1 MAHLALNGVEDGAAF
16 EEDQAMKTILLS
28 AAASLMMLSGASAM
42 GLGGV
47 GNPFDGAGTQSR
59 FIVNIPTVDT
69 GSQAYPSTLGSGSN
83 GAVIT
88 HGLRFN
94 PALLHSPDTGSQ
106 QMPVGLR

>member
-1 MAHLALNGVEDGAAF
+1 
-16 EEDQAMKTILLS
+16 MKTILLS
-28 AAASLMMLSGASAM
+28 AAASLMMLGAASAQ

-47 GNPFDGAGTQSR
+47 GNPFTSGAPSHFVVT
-59 FIVNIPTVDT
+59 IPTVDT
-69 GSQAYPSTLGSGSN
+69 GSQAYPSTQGAGSN

-88 HGLRFN
+88 YGPRFN